1 MLHVREPQKM
11 VHHRYNPEL
20 IESLNSKALKMKLRP
35 EGPEVNF
42 RFKKCEEVTRITPK
56 LHIDAGIVSVR
67 ALSSGS

>member
-1 MLHVREPQKM
+1 MLQVREPKKM
-11 VHHRYNPEL
+11 VHQRYNPEL

-42 RFKKCEEVTRITPK
+42 RFQKKCEEVTRITPK

-67 ALSSGS
+67 A